1 MTSLWMSNRMLRVA
15 FLAVASSW
23 VAVTTAQ
30 SQTAIDR
37 EIIEARKTYGSCL
50 QQWISSMASSP
61 DSAEEIVNTAYRN
74 CRTFNAA
81 LCSLNEK
88 KYNKVGSGYC
98 QDEGIALIESE
109 MRPGMIENVGR
120 ARQLFKR

>member
-1 MTSLWMSNRMLRVA
+1 MSAKAIFLGKSYYIRYIEWEGIAMTSLWMSNRMLRVA
-15 FLAVASSW
+15 LLAVTSSW

-88 KYNKVGSGYC
+88 KYNK
-98 QDEGIALIESE
+98 
-109 MRPGMIENVGR
+109 
-120 ARQLFKR
+120 